1 MNILHVI
8 SSMHPNAGG
17 TSQAIRNIVPSLN
30 KLGVNNEVVSLDDPN
45 IDFANYDNFKIY
57 KLGKGKTSYQYSY
70 KLLVW
75 LKNNVFEYDVVVVHG
90 IWQYHNFALYQA
102 LKNNKNKK
110 IKTPKV
116 IIMPHG
122 MLDPYFQNAP
132 DRKWKAL
139 RNEVVWKVTEQKA
152 INAADAIFF
161 TCGEELQLAKY
172 TFKGYRPQRE
182 INVGFGIEPPPAL
195 TTEMLFQFKQLM
207 PEVNKYWLFLS
218 RIDPKKGVELLIEAY
233 NELCLHNK
241 EVPCLVIAGPTD
253 SDYAIKMKEK
263 AKLNPKIY
271 FPGMLKGDVKWGAF
285 YGCELYILPSFQE
298 NFGIAIVEAM
308 SCEKPVLIS
317 KNINIWKE
325 IEAGN
330 CGRTLERLDS
340 HILMEELD
348 SFSKMTNEKMY
359 LLGKNAYS
367 TFENNFNI
375 HNQAHILFKEL
386 QKFKG

>member
-17 TSQAIRNIVPSLN
+17 TSQAIRNIIPSLK

-45 IDFANYDNFKIY
+45 TKFAANDDFKLY
-57 KLGKGKTSYQYSY
+57 KLGKGKTSYQYNS
-70 KLLVW
+70 KLSIW
-75 LKNNVFEYDVVVVHG
+75 LDSTALNYDAILVHG
-90 IWQYHNFALYQA
+90 IWQYPNFALYQA
-102 LKNNKNKK
+102 LKK
-110 IKTPKV
+110 IKSRKVKVPKI

-122 MLDPYFQNAP
+122 MLDPYFQKAP

-139 RNEVVWKVTEQKA
+139 RNEVVWRLTEQKA

-161 TCGEELQLAKY
+161 TCQEELQLAKS
-172 TFKGYRPQRE
+172 TFKGYHPQRE
-182 INVGFGIEPPPAL
+182 INVGFGIEPPPSL
-195 TTEMLFQFKQLM
+195 QKEMLLEFKKLL
-207 PEVNKYWLFLS
+207 PEVTNYWLFLS

-233 NELCLHNK
+233 SQLCLYNDAI
-241 EVPCLVIAGPTD
+241 PDLVIAGPAD
-253 SDYAIKMKEK
+253 SDYAIKMKAK
-263 AKLNPKIY
+263 AKSNPKIH

-285 YGCELYILPSFQE
+285 YGCNLYILPSFQE

-308 SCEKPVLIS
+308 SCKKPVLIS

-330 CGRTLERLDS
+330 CGITLDYLGVD
-340 HILMEELD
+340 IIKEELN
-348 SFSKMTNEKMY
+348 SFSKITNEEMY
-359 LLGKNAYS
+359 LLGKNAFS

-375 HNQAHILFKEL
+375 HIQAHTLFKEL
-386 QKFKG
+386 QKVIN